1 MSDAQVLTPI
11 STRTPPPVNA
21 TTGGADVSPQYEL
34 LGGKQ
39 RTLDGNWEPPRY
51 RQRPEA
57 PERGADELTGELT
70 GELFDEG
77 RRQPPLR
84 TTRPKG
90 GLERLVNSDCSPPLG
105 DVDAVPATSR
115 FVRAQQLSAL
125 LDRESAQATGELARR
140 LHNAGEALARCGTKA
155 LAGDGTVDVRSDGQ
169 SRHFSGLAYCG
180 RTLCPNCG
188 PFSAARRR
196 EALEA
201 LVPLVGALGGKHFHV
216 VLTMRHHRGVLW
228 KDLASAVKGVFRTM
242 RQCRTWGELV
252 AGFVRSDE
260 TTFGCNGHH
269 FHSHLLVTLKPGADA
284 DALKA
289 WIEDYWQTRAREHGR
304 TTDWH
309 DGWWSEVAP
318 ADLLSVVRYGTKQA
332 APEPTQTLSHVLAG
346 EVLGGASKRGS
357 APWDLPPAA
366 YAEVWHDSKGYRWF
380 GVGGCWKS
388 DQVKAVESEEGAAEA
403 RETHGEVIGS
413 VPREDWRRLPR
424 ELRRWVRG
432 LAANRALTDADF
444 LRSWNWLWSNFD
456 PTTGRVV
463 AVDSS

>member
-1 MSDAQVLTPI
+1 V
-11 STRTPPPVNA
+11 
-21 TTGGADVSPQYEL
+21 
-34 LGGKQ
+34 
-39 RTLDGNWEPPRY
+39 
-51 RQRPEA
+51 
-57 PERGADELTGELT
+57 
-70 GELFDEG
+70 
-77 RRQPPLR
+77 
-84 TTRPKG
+84 
-90 GLERLVNSDCSPPLG
+90 
-105 DVDAVPATSR
+105 
-115 FVRAQQLSAL
+115 
-125 LDRESAQATGELARR
+125 LDRESEKATGELARR

-155 LAGDGTVDVRSDGQ
+155 LAGEGTVDVRSDGK

-180 RTLCPNCG
+180 RALCPNCG

-201 LVPLVGALGGKHFHV
+201 LVPLVSATGGRSFHV
-216 VLTMRHHRGVLW
+216 VLTLRHHMGVRW
-228 KDLASAVKGVFRTM
+228 KDLSSAVKGVFRTM
-242 RQCRTWGELV
+242 RQCRTWGDSV

-260 TTFGCNGHH
+260 TTYGRNGHH

-284 DALKA
+284 DALKE
-289 WIEDYWQTRAREHGR
+289 WIEDYWQVRAREHGR
-304 TTDWH
+304 TADWH

-318 ADLLSVVRYGTKQA
+318 ADLLAVVRYGTKQA
-332 APEPTQTLSHVLAG
+332 AQEPSQTLSHVLAG

-357 APWDLPPAA
+357 APWDLPPVA

-388 DQVKAVESEEGAAEA
+388 AQVKAVESEEGAAEA

-432 LAANRALTDADF
+432 LAANRALSDADF
-444 LRSWNWLWSNFD
+444 MRSWNWLWTHFD

-463 AVDSS
+463 VVDSS

>member
-1 MSDAQVLTPI
+1 MWTVTDAQVLTRI
-11 STRTPPPVNA
+11 STRSPRSVNV
-21 TTGGADVSPQYEL
+21 TTACADVSPQYEL
-34 LGGKQ
+34 LGERQ
-39 RTLDGNWEPPRY
+39 RTLDGKWEPPRY
-51 RQRPEA
+51 RQRPES
-57 PERGADELTGELT
+57 PERGSDELT
-70 GELFDEG
+70 GELFDVG
-77 RRQPPLR
+77 RRPTLR

-105 DVDAVPATSR
+105 DVDAAPATSR
-115 FVRAQQLSAL
+115 FVRAQQLSAV
-125 LDRESAQATGELARR
+125 LDRESEKATGDLARR

-155 LAGDGTVDVRSDGQ
+155 LAGEGTVDVRSDGK

-180 RTLCPNCG
+180 RALCPNCG

-201 LVPLVGALGGKHFHV
+201 LVPLVLATGGRSFHV
-216 VLTMRHHRGVLW
+216 VLTLRHHMGVRWL
-228 KDLASAVKGVFRTM
+228 DLASAVKGVFRKM
-242 RQCRTWGELV
+242 RQCRTWGDSV

-260 TTFGCNGHH
+260 TTFGRNGHH
-269 FHSHLLVTLKPGADA
+269 FHSHLLVTLKPGVDA

-289 WIEDYWQTRAREHGR
+289 WIEDYWQVRAREHGR
-304 TTDWH
+304 TSDWH

-318 ADLLSVVRYGTKQA
+318 VDLLAVVRYGTKQA
-332 APEPTQTLSHVLAG
+332 AHEPSQTLAHVLAG

-357 APWDLPPAA
+357 APWDLPPVA

-380 GVGGCWKS
+380 GAGGCWKS

-444 LRSWNWLWSNFD
+444 LRSWNWLWTHFD
-456 PTTGRVV
+456 PATGRVV
-463 AVDSS
+463 LVDSS